1 MNYLENKSAEI
12 NSTFDNKIE
21 LIETNNYLNVWQIE
35 NLLPKGK
42 KAKDYTKEQLLK
54 RIEKI
59 RSKEILNTTNE
70 VNSILNAD
78 TFEFLKLNIEWKKSS
93 LYGLNPHATLE
104 VYTNKGIKEYKAT
117 ATGCGYCKESA
128 VIASVLNQSLEL
140 RKLLLTAHE
149 KGLKTYGMRST
160 YFSSGGVGLSS
171 LQNAFEL
178 LGHKLNKIA
187 SGKLYDCFNTTKIN

>member
-1 MNYLENKSAEI
+1 MNYLENKITEI
-12 NSTFDNKIE
+12 NTQFDNKISY
-21 LIETNNYLNVWQIE
+21 LDNSDLSNNWQIE

-42 KAKDYTKEQLLK
+42 KAKDYSKEQLLK

-59 RSKEILNTTNE
+59 RNKEILKATNE
-70 VNSILNAD
+70 VNSILNANN
-78 TFEFLKLNIEWKKSS
+78 FEFLKLDIEWKKSS
-93 LYGLNPHATLE
+93 LYNLNPHATLSI
-104 VYTNKGIKEYKAT
+104 YTDKGIKEHKAT

-140 RKLLLTAHE
+140 RKLLLNAHE
-149 KGLKTYGMRST
+149 QGLKSYGISTT